1 MKAAILGRKIGMTTI
16 YNANGRQIPV
26 TLVKA
31 GPCPIL
37 KLRTEQK
44 DGYNAVMVG
53 FEEIQD
59 KKLIKPLSGLFKK
72 LQMPAL
78 RYIKEFRDL
87 IGDYAVGN
95 TITVENFKIGSKVR
109 VSGISKGKGYQ
120 GVVKRHNFG
129 GVGMVTHGQSDR
141 QRHPGSIG
149 ASSYPS
155 RVIKG
160 LRMAGQM
167 GNKQVSV
174 RNLEVV
180 GIYPEENVLAIKG
193 GVPGAKNSLIEI
205 VEK

>member
-1 MKAAILGRKIGMTTI
+1 
-16 YNANGRQIPV
+16 
-26 TLVKA
+26 
-31 GPCPIL
+31 
-37 KLRTEQK
+37 
-44 DGYNAVMVG
+44 
-53 FEEIQD
+53 
-59 KKLIKPLSGLFKK
+59 
-72 LQMPAL
+72 MPAL

-87 IGDYAVGN
+87 TGDYAVGK
-95 TITVENFKIGSKVR
+95 TITVENFNIGSKVKIT
-109 VSGISKGKGYQ
+109 GISKGKGYQ
-120 GVVKRHNFG
+120 GVVKRHHFG

-174 RNLEVV
+174 KNLEVV

-193 GVPGAKNSLIEI
+193 GVPGTKNSLIEI

>member
-174 RNLEVV
+174 KNLEVV

>member
-16 YNANGRQIPV
+16 YNESGRQIPV

-37 KLRTEQK
+37 KLRTEQE
-44 DGYNAVMVG
+44 DGYNAVMLG
-53 FEEIQD
+53 FEEIED
-59 KKLIKPLSGLFKK
+59 KKLNKPISGLFKK
-72 LQMPAL
+72 LEMPAL

-87 IGDYAVGN
+87 TGDYAVGK
-95 TITVENFKIGSKVR
+95 TITVGNFNIGSKVKIT
-109 VSGISKGKGYQ
+109 GISKGKGYQ
-120 GVVKRHNFG
+120 GVVKRHHFG

-174 RNLEVV
+174 KNLEVV

-193 GVPGAKNSLIEI
+193 GVPGTKNSLIEI

>member
-16 YNANGRQIPV
+16 YNESGRQIPV

-37 KLRTEQK
+37 KLRTEQE
-44 DGYNAVMVG
+44 DGYNAVMLG
-53 FEEIQD
+53 FEEIED
-59 KKLIKPLSGLFKK
+59 KKLNKPISGLFKK

-87 IGDYAVGN
+87 TGDYAVGK
-95 TITVENFKIGSKVR
+95 TITVENFNIGSKVKIT
-109 VSGISKGKGYQ
+109 GISKGKGYQ
-120 GVVKRHNFG
+120 GVVKRHHFG

-174 RNLEVV
+174 KNLEVV

-193 GVPGAKNSLIEI
+193 GVPGTKNSLIEI